1 MGTGSAVTR
10 GEGVGPELC
19 SSAVGSGEVGAPVG
33 LVLLPGV
40 LWLEMTEVEDTS
52 GNVDD
57 RGECDETGV

>member
-1 MGTGSAVTR
+1 M
-10 GEGVGPELC
+10 
-19 SSAVGSGEVGAPVG
+19 GSGEVGAPVG

-40 LWLEMTEVEDTS
+40 VWLVMTEVEDTS